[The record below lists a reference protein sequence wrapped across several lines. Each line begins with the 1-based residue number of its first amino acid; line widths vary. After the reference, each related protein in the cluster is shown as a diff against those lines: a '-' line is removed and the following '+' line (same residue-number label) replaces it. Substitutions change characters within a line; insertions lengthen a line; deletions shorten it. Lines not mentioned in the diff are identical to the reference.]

1 MGTTSS
7 GTGRERGGLAEPVAR
22 TGLPDPADPANG
34 TAPGPAAPGPA
45 PAERLPPPEPGPE
58 PPAGA
63 PAPEPGPETGPATGA
78 TSATGL
84 PSTAPPEDPPPQRAV
99 RLIRNADTM
108 EIPVH
113 LLFREEPEGAAGP
126 GAAAGQ
132 PPDPFALRPG
142 LDAGLA
148 TVVGRR
154 PGTGERP
161 RDEGHRRPLLCPPA
175 LDESVPAEQAA
186 PSLPGAVAVAAAAGG
201 TAGCGAA
208 LWWGGLLPAVAALPP
223 AGGEPGGAVA
233 WALAAGAGA
242 VAAVSLGGLARGRTG
257 WVWVQERY
265 GRYRGTVRRTGLVW
279 LNPLFARR
287 RIDVR
292 LRHWRS
298 EPLPAVDADGV
309 AVRVVLHVVWRVTD
323 TARAAHA
330 VDDVPRYLGECA
342 EVALARVVSRRPVD
356 AFRPGV
362 PTLRHT
368 EAVAEELTGLVAGAA
383 AVAGLEVFA
392 VQPVRIA
399 YAPEVAAAM
408 GRRRLAALDALHR
421 DAVLAEA
428 IDAVEET
435 VRRLTARG
443 LVELDAYEH
452 KALVRDL
459 TVAFCT
465 GRADA
470 E

>member
-7 GTGRERGGLAEPVAR
+7 DTGRDRTGLAEPVAR
-22 TGLPDPADPANG
+22 AGLPEPAS
-34 TAPGPAAPGPA
+34 PA
-45 PAERLPPPEPGPE
+45 PAERPAPPEAA
-58 PPAGA
+58 PPAA
-63 PAPEPGPETGPATGA
+63 PPAPEPG
-78 TSATGL
+78 SATGSATGSA
-84 PSTAPPEDPPPQRAV
+84 PVAAPAADGTENSAPPRRAV
-99 RLIRNADTM
+99 RIIRNADTM

-113 LLFREEPEGAAGP
+113 LLFREEAEGGEGARGP
-126 GAAAGQ
+126 GPA
-132 PPDPFALRPG
+132 DPFAPRPEPE
-142 LDAGLA
+142 AGFRTAAAPHQGSAGAHL
-148 TVVGRR
+148 
-154 PGTGERP
+154 PGPEAP
-161 RDEGHRRPLLCPPA
+161 RSPLLCPPA
-175 LDESVPAEQAA
+175 LDESVPAEHPA
-186 PSLPGAVAVAAAAGG
+186 PSLPGSLAVAVAAGGAVGAGG
-201 TAGCGAA
+201 A
-208 LWWGGLLPAVAALPP
+208 LWWGGLLPAVAWLPP
-223 AGGEPGGAVA
+223 AGAEPGGAVA
-233 WALAAGAGA
+233 WVLAAGAGA
-242 VAAVSLGGLARGRTG
+242 VTAVSLGGLARGRTG
-257 WVWVQERY
+257 WAWVRGRF

-279 LNPLFARR
+279 LNPLVGRCR
-287 RIDVR
+287 MDLR

-309 AVRVVLHVVWRVTD
+309 AVEVVLHVVWRVAD

-342 EVALARVVSRRPVD
+342 EAALARVVSRRPVD

-399 YAPEVAAAM
+399 YAPEVAEAM

-421 DAVLAEA
+421 DALLAEA
-428 IDAVEET
+428 VDAVEET

-443 LVELDAYEH
+443 LVELDEYEH

-465 GRADA
+465 GRTAGG
-470 E
+470 

>member
-7 GTGRERGGLAEPVAR
+7 DTSRDRTGLAEPVAR
-22 TGLPDPADPANG
+22 AGLPEPAS
-34 TAPGPAAPGPA
+34 PA
-45 PAERLPPPEPGPE
+45 PAERPASPEAA
-58 PPAGA
+58 PPAA
-63 PAPEPGPETGPATGA
+63 PPAPEPG
-78 TSATGL
+78 SATGSATGSA
-84 PSTAPPEDPPPQRAV
+84 PVAAPAADGTESSAPPRRAV
-99 RLIRNADTM
+99 RIIRNADTM

-113 LLFREEPEGAAGP
+113 LLFREEAEGGEGARSAGP
-126 GAAAGQ
+126 A
-132 PPDPFALRPG
+132 DPFAPRPEPE
-142 LDAGLA
+142 AGFRTA
-148 TVVGRR
+148 AAPRR
-154 PGTGERP
+154 GSAGAHLPGPEAP
-161 RDEGHRRPLLCPPA
+161 RSPLLCPPA
-175 LDESVPAEQAA
+175 LDESVPAEHPA
-186 PSLPGAVAVAAAAGG
+186 PSLPGSLAVAVAAGGAAG
-201 TAGCGAA
+201 AGGA
-208 LWWGGLLPAVAALPP
+208 LWWGGLLPAVAWLPP
-223 AGGEPGGAVA
+223 AGAEPGGAVA
-233 WALAAGAGA
+233 WVLAAGAGA
-242 VAAVSLGGLARGRTG
+242 VTAVSLGGLARGRTG
-257 WVWVQERY
+257 WAWVRGRF

-279 LNPLFARR
+279 LNPLVGRCR
-287 RIDVR
+287 MDLR

-309 AVRVVLHVVWRVTD
+309 AVEVVLHVVWRVAD

-330 VDDVPRYLGECA
+330 VDDVSRHLGECA
-342 EVALARVVSRRPVD
+342 EAALARVVSRRPVD

-399 YAPEVAAAM
+399 YAPEVAEAM

-421 DAVLAEA
+421 DALLAEA
-428 IDAVEET
+428 VDAVEET

-443 LVELDAYEH
+443 LVELDEYEH

-465 GRADA
+465 GRTAGG
-470 E
+470 

>member
-1 MGTTSS
+1 MSTTSS
-7 GTGRERGGLAEPVAR
+7 GTGRERGGLAEPVAHA
-22 TGLPDPADPANG
+22 GLPGPADPSAAG
-34 TAPGPAAPGPA
+34 PDPAAPGTA
-45 PAERLPPPEPGPE
+45 T
-58 PPAGA
+58 PAGA
-63 PAPEPGPETGPATGA
+63 ERPAPPDAGTPAGPPAPGPGAATGSAVGSAPVAA
-78 TSATGL
+78 TET
-84 PSTAPPEDPPPQRAV
+84 PEVSPPPSRAV

-113 LLFREEPEGAAGP
+113 LLFREEPEEGGRAAP
-126 GAAAGQ
+126 GR
-132 PPDPFALRPG
+132 PPDPFTLRPDPG
-142 LDAGLA
+142 ARYTAAVARGAARPAGPDAA
-148 TVVGRR
+148 
-154 PGTGERP
+154 
-161 RDEGHRRPLLCPPA
+161 GHRGPLHCPPA
-175 LDESVPAEQAA
+175 LDAAVPAERPA
-186 PSLPGAVAVAAAAGG
+186 PSLPGGLAVAVAAGGAA
-201 TAGCGAA
+201 TAGTA
-208 LWWGGLLPAVAALPP
+208 LWWGGLLPAVAWLPP
-223 AGGEPGGAVA
+223 AGAQLGEVA
-233 WALAAGAGA
+233 AWGLAAGAGA
-242 VAAVSLGGLARGRTG
+242 LTAVSLGGLARGRTG
-257 WVWVQERY
+257 WAWVQGRF

-279 LNPLFARR
+279 LNPLLARR
-287 RIDVR
+287 RVDVR

-330 VDDVPRYLGECA
+330 VDDVPRHLGECA
-342 EVALARVVSRRPVD
+342 EAALARVVSRRPVD

-392 VQPVRIA
+392 VQPVRIE

-421 DAVLAEA
+421 DTLLGEAV
-428 IDAVEET
+428 DAVEET

-443 LVELDAYEH
+443 LVELDGYER

-465 GRADA
+465 GWTAGS
-470 E
+470 

>member
-7 GTGRERGGLAEPVAR
+7 DTGRDHAALEEPVAR
-22 TGLPDPADPANG
+22 AGLPEPAS
-34 TAPGPAAPGPA
+34 PA
-45 PAERLPPPEPGPE
+45 PAERPASPEAA
-58 PPAGA
+58 PPAA
-63 PAPEPGPETGPATGA
+63 PPAPEPG
-78 TSATGL
+78 SATG
-84 PSTAPPEDPPPQRAV
+84 SATGSAPVAASADGTEGSGPPRRAV
-99 RLIRNADTM
+99 RVIRNADTM

-113 LLFREEPEGAAGP
+113 LLFREEAEGGEGARDGGAQADPFAPRPEPEAGFRAMAVPHRGAAGAH
-126 GAAAGQ
+126 GS
-132 PPDPFALRPG
+132 
-142 LDAGLA
+142 
-148 TVVGRR
+148 
-154 PGTGERP
+154 GTDTP
-161 RDEGHRRPLLCPPA
+161 RSPLLCPPA
-175 LDESVPAEQAA
+175 LDESVPAEHLA
-186 PSLPGAVAVAAAAGG
+186 PSLPGSLAVTVAAGG
-201 TAGCGAA
+201 AAGAGGA
-208 LWWGGLLPAVAALPP
+208 LWWGGLLPAVAWLPP
-223 AGGEPGGAVA
+223 AGAGSGGAVA
-233 WALAAGAGA
+233 WVLAAGAGA
-242 VAAVSLGGLARGRTG
+242 VTAVSLGGLARGRTG
-257 WVWVQERY
+257 WAWVRGRF

-279 LNPLFARR
+279 LNPLVGRSR
-287 RIDVR
+287 MDLR

-309 AVRVVLHVVWRVTD
+309 AVEVVLHVVWRVAD

-330 VDDVPRYLGECA
+330 VDDVSRYLGECA
-342 EVALARVVSRRPVD
+342 EAALARVVSRRPVD

-399 YAPEVAAAM
+399 YAPEVAEAM

-421 DAVLAEA
+421 DALLAEA
-428 IDAVEET
+428 VDAVEEA
-435 VRRLTARG
+435 VRRLSARG

-465 GRADA
+465 GRTAGG
-470 E
+470 

>member
-1 MGTTSS
+1 MSTTSS

-22 TGLPDPADPANG
+22 AGL
-34 TAPGPAAPGPA
+34 PGPA
-45 PAERLPPPEPGPE
+45 EPE
-58 PPAGA
+58 PPADA
-63 PAPEPGPETGPATGA
+63 PAAEEPPDAG
-78 TSATGL
+78 
-84 PSTAPPEDPPPQRAV
+84 QRAV

-113 LLFREEPEGAAGP
+113 LLFREEPEGVAGP
-126 GAAAGQ
+126 GVVAGRL
-132 PPDPFALRPG
+132 PDPFEPRPG
-142 LDAGLA
+142 PA
-148 TVVGRR
+148 TVLGRR
-154 PGTGERP
+154 PGAGGRP
-161 RDEGHRRPLLCPPA
+161 RAEPAGHRGQLLCPPA
-175 LDESVPAEQAA
+175 LDESVPAEEPAS
-186 PSLPGAVAVAAAAGG
+186 SLPGAVAVATAAGG
-201 TAGCGAA
+201 GVGAGAA
-208 LWWGGLLPAVAALPP
+208 LWWGGVLPSVAGLPV
-223 AGGEPGGAVA
+223 AGGEPGGAAA
-233 WALAAGAGA
+233 WVLAVGSGA
-242 VAAVSLGGLARGRTG
+242 VTAVSLAGLGRGRTG
-257 WVWVQERY
+257 WAWVQGRF

-279 LNPLFARR
+279 LNPLLGRR
-287 RIDVR
+287 RMDVR
-292 LRHWRS
+292 VRHWRS
-298 EPLPAVDADGV
+298 AALPAVDADGV
-309 AVRVVLHVVWRVTD
+309 AVQVVLHVVWRVRD

-342 EVALARVVSRRPVD
+342 EAALARVVSRRPVD

-368 EAVAEELTGLVAGAA
+368 EVVAEELTGLVAGAA

-392 VQPVRIA
+392 VQPVRIE

-408 GRRRLAALDALHR
+408 GRRRVAALDALHR

-428 IDAVEET
+428 VDAVEET

-443 LVELDAYEH
+443 LVELDEYEH

-470 E
+470 G